1 MPNRLPPGVQISIA
15 RRSLPSDYQMPTMD
29 MSTDHYS
36 VGLLLSGDRRTITE
50 QQSYDAHAGDASTM
64 PPFLYHRTVSLS
76 SVPYESYLVKF
87 TSRAVEPLF
96 ELLGHTFL
104 DEMFEEKIHHFPEAI
119 QKRLEWLLDD
129 MLTVFS
135 SRAPYKELVL
145 QGLLLRLLTIIHD
158 EHTGSGAAYFPSRLS
173 APIIDTLAR
182 IEQQYTE
189 DLRLSVIAQDLGYSE
204 AHLSRLFRL
213 QLGAPSRNTFSG
225 FVSDMY
231 VNC

>member
-50 QQSYDAHAGDASTM
+50 QQSYDAHAGDVSTM

-87 TSRAVEPLF
+87 TSRAVEPLL

-135 SRAPYKELVL
+135 SRAPYNLNSQK
-145 QGLLLRLLTIIHD
+145 IISEISDCNSLHSPNNR
-158 EHTGSGAAYFPSRLS
+158 HNGIPSQ
-173 APIIDTLAR
+173 TK
-182 IEQQYTE
+182 
-189 DLRLSVIAQDLGYSE
+189 VFKK
-204 AHLSRLFRL
+204 LFL
-213 QLGAPSRNTFSG
+213 
-225 FVSDMY
+225 FVG
-231 VNC
+231 